1 MRQHFESHGIDS
13 PRVVAELLLAHVLG
27 CERLR
32 LYMEPQRPATAEEL
46 KHLRELVVRASNREP
61 VQYLTGLVSF
71 FSRDF
76 LIDRSTQIPQPC
88 TEVIVEQALAW
99 RRERLGIVDQEIEDQ
114 SRYSIAGFHPVDDP
128 EMRAEFEQQT
138 DERSQE
144 PAFDSKAE
152 EPSTVH
158 SPLRI
163 VDIGTGSG
171 CLAVTLALQIP
182 EATVVATDIADDAL
196 DLARRNAERF
206 RVTNRIVFR
215 SGAL

>member
-1 MRQHFESHGIDS
+1 M
-13 PRVVAELLLAHVLG
+13 
-27 CERLR
+27 
-32 LYMEPQRPATAEEL
+32 
-46 KHLRELVVRASNREP
+46 
-61 VQYLTGLVSF
+61 QYLTGLVSF

-215 SGAL
+215 SGALWEPLERDGESDLFDVIVSNPPYIPDSEWENQMDQSVKQYTPQRALRGGAV